1 MEVMY
6 LRLYNFN
13 SLVGNVNILNVL
25 KRELEN
31 KTLNNFVIFE
41 GSPGTGKSTCAE
53 IIALQK
59 TCDHPV
65 GANPCLECSHCQTN
79 MQVLEKG
86 DRGFNLVKLNMAS
99 TETKKNLQN
108 IITEVFKNVP
118 PFGDVVYIFEEFH
131 SLNKAEQSSLLE
143 EFRTLDRNVF
153 IIATTT
159 RLSEIIPE
167 MRSRANIYSFSRL
180 TKKESKL
187 LLNQLCE
194 SNHTTITAKFEKL
207 MIDYAKGIPRDLIKI
222 FNHALQASMTY
233 EELATFCGNIPS
245 MRLTQ
250 MFRTMREDTLA
261 ETFLSINELLE
272 NYNVQYVADQ
282 LMEYI
287 LDVTF
292 YLTSNQSDLFGAD
305 EKSIILKTFSIEQI
319 LKMNR
324 ALEGLNPRMCSE
336 AQLKMHLIKLYQ
348 ILKGTLATSSNSR
361 KASKQHVEALQRNR
375 EVTKME
381 LEKDVVEMSSSDI
394 KKYLGK

>member
-1 MEVMY
+1 M
-6 LRLYNFN
+6 LRVFQ
-13 SLVGNVNILNVL
+13 
-25 KRELEN
+25 
-31 KTLNNFVIFE
+31 
-41 GSPGTGKSTCAE
+41 E
-53 IIALQK
+53 I
-59 TCDHPV
+59 
-65 GANPCLECSHCQTN
+65 
-79 MQVLEKG
+79 
-86 DRGFNLVKLNMAS
+86 
-99 TETKKNLQN
+99 
-108 IITEVFKNVP
+108 
-118 PFGDVVYIFEEFH
+118 
-131 SLNKAEQSSLLE
+131 
-143 EFRTLDRNVF
+143 
-153 IIATTT
+153 
-159 RLSEIIPE
+159 
-167 MRSRANIYSFSRL
+167 
-180 TKKESKL
+180 
-187 LLNQLCE
+187 
-194 SNHTTITAKFEKL
+194 
-207 MIDYAKGIPRDLIKI
+207 LIKI

-250 MFRTMREDTLA
+250 MFRTMKEDTLA